1 MLIKKVKVTLINIIK
16 LRAELEKI
24 TADYSAQDLG
34 DLKLDEWTKFNY
46 DMNERIVS
54 IKDELQTL
62 ISGASAYLKEDRT
75 ES

>member
-54 IKDELQTL
+54 IKDEL
-62 ISGASAYLKEDRT
+62 
-75 ES
+75 

>member
-1 MLIKKVKVTLINIIK
+1 MINIIK
-16 LRAELEKI
+16 LRSELEKI

-54 IKDELQTL
+54 IKDEL
-62 ISGASAYLKEDRT
+62 
-75 ES
+75 

>member
-1 MLIKKVKVTLINIIK
+1 MWTFFIAVPFINLGILCPDIRYFTINIIK

-54 IKDELQTL
+54 IKDEL
-62 ISGASAYLKEDRT
+62 
-75 ES
+75 